1 MSGMPLNFDEP
12 EHVRMLRDAT
22 RRFVE
27 AEMPRARAREWDRGN
42 IYPAEVMRKLAA
54 MGMMGLTVEEKYGG
68 AGVDIYATMAVIE
81 EIAKR
86 SVAVACPYI
95 MAVCYAGMNL
105 GESASE
111 AQKQELLPKV
121 AAGNLLFAYGLSE
134 PNVGGDLA
142 TVETTARREGE
153 EIVINGAKRWCT
165 GADIAD
171 YIFCLLR
178 SGPKEDKYKNLSILL
193 VPPTLP
199 GITITPLGHL
209 GIRGVETKDVTFDD
223 VRVPAA
229 NILGGAEMWNKGWQQ
244 LAEARARSREART
257 LGLCAGA
264 CRSRCRRR
272 MDLCGRAGAV
282 RPRHCRSSGH
292 PAHAGRS
299 AHKVRAMRLMLY
311 SAAWLADQGRPCSV
325 ETSMAKLFCCEG
337 AAEVTQT
344 CMRVTGAYGLSDE
357 MDIGALCARRDQP
370 ADRRRFVEHA
380 EEQHR
385 QPAEARRLK
394 ETSMSDTQIRTGG
407 MADPVTAA
415 DGFAE
420 EIAARAAEIEASRF
434 LPQDIARRFAEAGL
448 YRLCVPAAYGGR
460 EAHPAVLFETVERL
474 ARADGS
480 AAWWCVFIGATSG
493 LVAGFLAPEEAQA
506 VFGDPLTITA
516 GVFAPRGK
524 AVHAVENGV
533 SGCRVN
539 GRWQ

>member
-1 MSGMPLNFDEP
+1 MDAAMGETALNFDEP

-27 AEMPRARAREWDRGN
+27 AEMPRAKAREWDRGN
-42 IYPAEVMRKLAA
+42 IYPAEVIRKLGA
-54 MGMMGLTVEEKYGG
+54 MGMMGLTVEEQYGG

-105 GESASE
+105 GESASA

-121 AAGNLLFAYGLSE
+121 ASGNLLFAYGLSE

-142 TVETTARREGE
+142 TVETTARREGDAV
-153 EIVINGAKRWCT
+153 VINGAKRWCT

-178 SGPKEDKYKNLSILL
+178 SGPKDDKYKNLSIVL

-209 GIRGVETKDVTFDD
+209 GIRGVETKDVTFVD
-223 VRVPAA
+223 VRVPAE

-244 LAEARARSREART
+244 LAGRALEVEKLELSACALGLAEAAVADAWAYAEERVQFGRAIAGHQAVRHMLTEART
-257 LGLCAGA
+257 
-264 CRSRCRRR
+264 
-272 MDLCGRAGAV
+272 
-282 RPRHCRSSGH
+282 
-292 PAHAGRS
+292 
-299 AHKVRAMRLMLY
+299 KVRAMRLMLY

-357 MDIGALCARRDQP
+357 MDMERYVRDAISLPIVGGSSNMQKNNI
-370 ADRRRFVEHA
+370 AN
-380 EEQHR
+380 
-385 QPAEARRLK
+385 RLK
-394 ETSMSDTQIRTGG
+394 
-407 MADPVTAA
+407 
-415 DGFAE
+415 
-420 EIAARAAEIEASRF
+420 
-434 LPQDIARRFAEAGL
+434 L
-448 YRLCVPAAYGGR
+448 
-460 EAHPAVLFETVERL
+460 
-474 ARADGS
+474 
-480 AAWWCVFIGATSG
+480 GA
-493 LVAGFLAPEEAQA
+493 
-506 VFGDPLTITA
+506 
-516 GVFAPRGK
+516 
-524 AVHAVENGV
+524 
-533 SGCRVN
+533 
-539 GRWQ
+539 